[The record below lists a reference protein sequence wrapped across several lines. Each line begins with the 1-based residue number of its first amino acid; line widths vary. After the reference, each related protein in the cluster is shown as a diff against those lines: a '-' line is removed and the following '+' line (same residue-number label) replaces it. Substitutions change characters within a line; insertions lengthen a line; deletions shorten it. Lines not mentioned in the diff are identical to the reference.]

1 MKFKR
6 ILTVL
11 IILLVAYFAF
21 MFGMK
26 KYVYPYKYEEYINKY
41 SDEYGLDPYLVLAVI
56 KTESNF
62 NKEAVSKKDAKGLMQ
77 IMDSTGEWIAKELG
91 VNYFMSSMLF
101 DPELNI
107 KMGCWYLNNLEKEFD
122 EDLDLVLA
130 AYNGGS
136 GNVNKWLNHEEYS
149 EDGETLSYI
158 PFPETKKYVDKVKA
172 NYNIYKYL
180 YNK

>member
-6 ILTVL
+6 ILTIL
-11 IILLVAYFAF
+11 IVALIAYFGF
-21 MFGMK
+21 MFAMK
-26 KYVYPYKYEEYINKY
+26 KYVYPYKYVEYINKY
-41 SDEYGLDPYLVLAVI
+41 SEEYELDPYLVLAVI

-77 IMDSTGEWIAKELG
+77 IMDSTGEWVAEELKI
-91 VNYFMSSMLF
+91 NNFTTSMLF

-107 KMGCWYLNNLEKEFD
+107 KMGCWYLNNLEHEFD
-122 EDLDLVLA
+122 ENLDVVLA

-136 GNVNKWLNHEEYS
+136 GNVNKWLSHEEYS
-149 EDGETLSYI
+149 IDGENLDYI

-172 NYNIYKYL
+172 NYNIYKFL
-180 YNK
+180 YDK

>member
-6 ILTVL
+6 ILTIL
-11 IILLVAYFAF
+11 ITVFIAYIGITLV
-21 MFGMK
+21 MK
-26 KYVYPYKYEEYINKY
+26 NYVFPYKYADYVNKY
-41 SDEYGLDPYLVLAVI
+41 SEEYEVDPYLVLAVI

-62 NKEAVSKKDAKGLMQ
+62 NKEAVSKRDAKGLMQ
-77 IMDSTGEWIAKELG
+77 IMDTTGEWAAKEIG
-91 VNYFMSSMLF
+91 INYFIPSMLF

-107 KMGCWYLNNLEKEFD
+107 KMGCWYLKNLENEFN
-122 EDLDLVLA
+122 ENLDLILA

-136 GNVNKWLNHEEYS
+136 GNVNKWLNDEEYS
-149 EDGETLSYI
+149 LDGENLDYI

-180 YNK
+180 HEK